1 MVSGGRNATFL
12 FAIRFDLKITK
23 SMSIQCDIE
32 NIYDKIKE

>member
-23 SMSIQCDIE
+23 KYVYTMWYWE
-32 NIYDKIKE
+32 YLW